1 MQFNYVAEDA
11 QKKRKKGSIEADSKP
26 HAMQLLMKDG
36 LFPVSIVDVLQDER
50 EKNEN
55 IFTRD
60 ISFVSIYNKKIS
72 KKKLL
77 TFANQM
83 AIMVKAGVSLTT
95 AMDVLTTEESDK
107 SLKKILEHIRAD
119 LHLGVHLSD
128 AMKKFKAFPEIVISM
143 VEAGETDG
151 RLDSAFERIAR
162 YMNKDLQLT
171 SKVKSASIYPLFL
184 MVLTVGIVV
193 VISAFVLPRFAAIF
207 ENFDAELPGI
217 TRVMMGFSNF
227 LTTKWYWILLVIGL
241 LAGAWILLRNSSE
254 VFRLAI
260 GRLSLKL
267 PVIGKLQKRVYA
279 ARFCEV
285 LSSMSLAGIDITQG
299 FLVTANTIKNA
310 YIYKILMQNMDDIR
324 LGSSI
329 SAAVSKNN
337 AFDKLLL
344 SMIHT
349 GEESGMLPE
358 TLGKMAELYEEQ
370 TNESIKAINALLE
383 PLMTVLI
390 AGIVGVVVISMVL
403 PMFGMYDLF

>member
-107 SLKKILEHIRAD
+107 SLRKILEHIRAD

-151 RLDSAFERIAR
+151 RL
-162 YMNKDLQLT
+162 
-171 SKVKSASIYPLFL
+171 
-184 MVLTVGIVV
+184 
-193 VISAFVLPRFAAIF
+193 
-207 ENFDAELPGI
+207 
-217 TRVMMGFSNF
+217 
-227 LTTKWYWILLVIGL
+227 
-241 LAGAWILLRNSSE
+241 E